1 MAKKKP
7 IILNGAHHEPI
18 ASGDTL
24 DVTFYGL
31 NKVRFVDGEN
41 GDDTND
47 GKSLNAP
54 WKTLSYAAA
63 NTPTGCTL
71 NVMPS
76 TYGTPFTWT
85 VPNVDIIGLANR
97 SGIVNITGA
106 VAVNHTQTNASVGLK
121 NISFANGLTVS
132 AAGRTYTTEC
142 QVSSLIKSG
151 GAYYRDLNSD
161 IAVINVTGLGLTVFQ
176 GGDYGNVTVNN
187 VAAFV
192 NFSTP
197 LSINVTSPISVV
209 NGICHIAETVVT
221 GPSAGA
227 NVLTTAAGT
236 TVILRNVTF
245 ADSVQQPTA
254 VTIAGSWSMDNVN
267 YNPLT
272 SAITGA
278 NAGLP
283 AWFDIV
289 APVIG
294 TLGTQGHTDMP
305 AGFVGEVLSTN
316 GTFTGTIISG
326 VDVTLATLNLTPGRW
341 DVHAWAEIKA
351 AAGDT
356 IETMV
361 LGFDPASMVPN
372 RRAIDNN
379 RQGKVSY
386 VLPLN
391 RYNTTTA
398 LAINLNLTAVFSIG
412 ASAEYYI
419 AARRVA

>member
-7 IILNGAHHEPI
+7 IILNGTHHEPI

-31 NKVRFVDGEN
+31 DKVRFVDGEN

-47 GKSLNAP
+47 GKSLMAP
-54 WKTLSYAAA
+54 WKTLTYAAA

-71 NVMPS
+71 YVAPS
-76 TYGTPFTWT
+76 TYSAPFTWT
-85 VPNVDIIGLANR
+85 VPNVDIVGLSTR

-106 VAVNHTQTNASVGLK
+106 VAINHSQTNASVRLR
-121 NISFANGLTVS
+121 NLSFVHELTIS

-151 GAYYRDLNSD
+151 DAYYKDLNSD
-161 IAVINVTGLGLTVFQ
+161 IAAINVEGLGLSVFQ
-176 GGDYGNVTVNN
+176 GGEYGNVTVNR
-187 VAAFV
+187 ATAFV
-192 NFSTP
+192 NFSAP

-209 NGICHIAETVVT
+209 NGICRIAETVVT

-227 NVLTTAAGT
+227 NVLTSGSGSV
-236 TVILRNVTF
+236 VILRNVTF

-283 AWFDIV
+283 AWFDII

-294 TLGTQGHTDMP
+294 TLGTQGDANMP
-305 AGFVGEVLSTN
+305 EGFVGELLSTN
-316 GTFTGTIISG
+316 GIFTDTITSG
-326 VDVTLATLNLTPGRW
+326 DEVTLGTLNLTPGRW
-341 DVHAWAEIKA
+341 DVSAWAQIGCA
-351 AAGDT
+351 TGDT
-356 IETMV
+356 ITTM
-361 LGFDPASMVPN
+361 LLKLDPAPMEPN
-372 RRAIDNN
+372 YTAVDNN
-379 RQGKVSY
+379 RQGEVSY
-386 VLPLN
+386 TIPAN
-391 RYNTTTA
+391 RYNTTSA
-398 LAINLNLTAVFSIG
+398 LAINLKLTATFSIA
-412 ASAEYYI
+412 ASATYYI
-419 AARRVA
+419 AARRVV